1 MERYIGK
8 SVMRGIAIGRVYLY
22 KKVEIQ
28 VTDEKVPDAEAE
40 KERFM
45 SAVDRAKAQLTRLYD
60 DALQNV
66 GEDHAAIFDVHRMLL
81 EDEDYLETAAGRSR
95 KVTMRCTR

>member
-1 MERYIGK
+1 MDKYIGK

-28 VTDEKVPDAEAE
+28 VTDEKVPDAAAE
-40 KERFM
+40 KERFID
-45 SAVDRAKAQLTRLYD
+45 AVDRAKAQLTRLYD

-66 GEDHAAIFDVHRMLL
+66 GEDHAAIFDVHLSL
-81 EDEDYLETAAGRSR
+81 IHI
-95 KVTMRCTR
+95 

>member
-40 KERFM
+40 K
-45 SAVDRAKAQLTRLYD
+45 
-60 DALQNV
+60 
-66 GEDHAAIFDVHRMLL
+66 
-81 EDEDYLETAAGRSR
+81 
-95 KVTMRCTR
+95 

>member
-28 VTDEKVPDAEAE
+28 VTDEKVPDAAAE
-40 KERFM
+40 KERFIA
-45 SAVDRAKAQLTRLYD
+45 AVERAKAQLTRLYD

-81 EDEDYLETAAGRSR
+81 EAGDMLWGRSR
-95 KVTMRCTR
+95 TVTMRCMR